1 MPVAL
6 TDRLTSGSL
15 VEGRL
20 SESVP
25 VGVFP
30 RLAETLLDKAEKVQ
44 VDIRVS
50 RSSSGIPLV
59 EGRLD
64 GRFHRQCQRCLEPVD
79 IEIEAELR
87 LAVTDQDSGHLLPA
101 GFEPWQSD
109 ETDVV
114 LKDLVEDE
122 LLLALPMAAR
132 HPDESQ
138 CRGLARRPGHEA
150 PEEAP
155 RRHNPFA
162 VLKDLK
168 QD

>member
-1 MPVAL
+1 MPLAL

-30 RLAETLLDKAEKVQ
+30 RLAETLLDKAAKVQ

-50 RSSSGIPLV
+50 RSSSGIPVV
-59 EGRLD
+59 EGRLG
-64 GRFHRQCQRCLEPVD
+64 GRFQRQCQRCLEPVD
-79 IEIEAELR
+79 VEIEADLR
-87 LAVTDQDSGHLLPA
+87 LAVAGQDSDHLLPA

-109 ETDVV
+109 DADVV

-122 LLLALPMAAR
+122 LLLALPMVAR
-132 HPDESQ
+132 HEDESQ
-138 CRGLARRPGHEA
+138 CGELARQPGQEA